1 MIKKFT
7 QLTSLILPL
16 LMMSQQ
22 SNMQL
27 LFNWIDDGSI
37 INIEKNPGDN
47 WVGNIYN
54 EVWGFVQNGHEFAVI
69 GSTQGTHI
77 FDVTDPENSI
87 IVASINGGSTSSQ
100 VVHRDFHTFQGYLYA
115 VADEMDSSTLQIID
129 IKNLPNSFSVVYDS
143 NDLITRSHNIFI
155 DEANATMYSCGGKIN
170 GSPNNLSLIS
180 LDDPENPVL
189 ISQYNNQGYVHD
201 IFVKNNI
208 GYLNCAENGFHI
220 VDFSQPTS
228 PVTLGSLTD
237 YPFKGYNH
245 SGWLSENNI
254 YVFAD
259 ENHGYKLKVCD
270 VSNVNDIQV
279 LSTILSEVDENS
291 IAHNIIINGNLLYVS
306 HYYDG
311 LWIWDISDPQNV
323 TYVTSYDTYPLE
335 NGNSYKGAWGVYP
348 FLPSGNILVS
358 DMQFGL
364 FVLSPPNLNSINEV
378 MTNLKV
384 YPNPVYDEFIVKTKT
399 NDSKT
404 IVVHDIFGKVYFTQ
418 ISTETDFRIDTSN
431 FSNGIYFVKVYD
443 KKSVESVKV
452 IKV

>member
-7 QLTSLILPL
+7 TLTSLILPL
-16 LMMSQQ
+16 LIMSQQ

-37 INIEKNPGDN
+37 INIEEDPGDN
-47 WVGNIYN
+47 WVGNVYN

-77 FDVTDPENSI
+77 FDVTEPENSI

-100 VVHRDFHTFQGYLYA
+100 VVHRDFHTYEGYLYA
-115 VADEMDSSTLQIID
+115 VADEMNSSTLQIID
-129 IKNLPNSFSVVYDS
+129 VKNLPNSYNVVYDS

-170 GSPNNLSLIS
+170 DSPNNLSLIS

-189 ISQYNNQGYVHD
+189 ISQYNNHGYVHD

-220 VDFSQPTS
+220 VDFSQPTL

-245 SGWLSENNI
+245 SGWLSESNI

-270 VSNVNDIQV
+270 VSNVNEH
-279 LSTILSEVDENS
+279 TS
-291 IAHNIIINGNLLYVS
+291 IK
-306 HYYDG
+306 HYF
-311 LWIWDISDPQNV
+311 
-323 TYVTSYDTYPLE
+323 
-335 NGNSYKGAWGVYP
+335 K
-348 FLPSGNILVS
+348 
-358 DMQFGL
+358 
-364 FVLSPPNLNSINEV
+364 
-378 MTNLKV
+378 
-384 YPNPVYDEFIVKTKT
+384 
-399 NDSKT
+399 
-404 IVVHDIFGKVYFTQ
+404 
-418 ISTETDFRIDTSN
+418 
-431 FSNGIYFVKVYD
+431 
-443 KKSVESVKV
+443 
-452 IKV
+452 

>member
-7 QLTSLILPL
+7 LLTSLILPL
-16 LMMSQQ
+16 LIMSQQ

-37 INIEKNPGDN
+37 INIEENPGDN

-100 VVHRDFHTFQGYLYA
+100 VVHRDFHSFQGYLYA
-115 VADEMDSSTLQIID
+115 VADEMNSSTLQIID
-129 IKNLPNSFSVVYDS
+129 IKNLPNSFNVVYDS

-155 DEANATMYSCGGKIN
+155 DEANAIMYSCGGKIN

-189 ISQYNNQGYVHD
+189 ISQYNNQSYVHD

-208 GYLNCAENGFHI
+208 GYLNCAENGLHI
-220 VDFSQPTS
+220 VDFSQPSS

-270 VSNVNDIQV
+270 VSNPNEIQV
-279 LSTILSEVDENS
+279 LSTILSEVDDNS
-291 IAHNIIINGNLLYVS
+291 IAHNIIINENLLYV
-306 HYYDG
+306 
-311 LWIWDISDPQNV
+311 
-323 TYVTSYDTYPLE
+323 
-335 NGNSYKGAWGVYP
+335 
-348 FLPSGNILVS
+348 
-358 DMQFGL
+358 
-364 FVLSPPNLNSINEV
+364 
-378 MTNLKV
+378 
-384 YPNPVYDEFIVKTKT
+384 
-399 NDSKT
+399 
-404 IVVHDIFGKVYFTQ
+404 
-418 ISTETDFRIDTSN
+418 
-431 FSNGIYFVKVYD
+431 
-443 KKSVESVKV
+443 
-452 IKV
+452 

>member
-1 MIKKFT
+1 MIKKLT
-7 QLTSLILPL
+7 ALTSLIIPI
-16 LMMSQQ
+16 LMISQQ
-22 SNMQL
+22 TNMQL
-27 LFNWIDDGSI
+27 LFNWVDDGSI
-37 INIEKNPGDN
+37 INIEEDPGDN
-47 WVGNIYN
+47 WVGNVYN
-54 EVWGFVQNGHEFAVI
+54 EVWGFVQNDHEFAVI

-77 FDVTDPENSI
+77 FDVTDPQNSI

-100 VVHRDFHTFQGYLYA
+100 VVHRDFHTYEGYLYT
-115 VADEMDSSTLQIID
+115 VADEMNSSTLQIIEV
-129 IKNLPNSFSVVYDS
+129 KNLPNSFNVVYDS

-155 DEANATMYSCGGKIN
+155 DEANAIMYSCGGMIN
-170 GSPNNLSLIS
+170 GSPNYLSLIS
-180 LDDPENPVL
+180 LNDPENPVL
-189 ISQYNNQGYVHD
+189 ISQYNDHGYVHD

-208 GYLNCAENGFHI
+208 GYLNCAENGLHI
-220 VDFSQPTS
+220 VDFFQPSS

-245 SGWLSENNI
+245 SGWLSENNT

-270 VSNVNDIQV
+270 VSNANEIQV
-279 LSTILSEVDENS
+279 LSTILSDVDDSS
-291 IAHNIIINGNLLYVS
+291 IAHNIIINENLLYVS

-311 LWIWDISDPQNV
+311 LWVWDISDPQNV

-364 FVLSPPNLNSINEV
+364 FVLSPPNLNSLDEE
-378 MTNLKV
+378 MTNLEV

-404 IVVHDIFGKVYFTQ
+404 IVIHDIFGKVYFTQ
-418 ISTETDFRIDTSN
+418 TSSETDFRIYSSN
-431 FSNGIYFVKVYD
+431 FSNGIYYVKVYD
-443 KKSVESVKV
+443 KDSVESVKM
-452 IKV
+452 IKI